1 MKIRTKTRKGDSLL
15 SMYEKLQ
22 LVLDIGM
29 FILTLT
35 KLVIDVLKK
44 TKNNRSLTFSELNG
58 YIL

>member
-22 LVLDIGM
+22 LVLGIGM

-44 TKNNRSLTFSELNG
+44 TKK
-58 YIL
+58 